1 VSPEAGFRRPGGSQR
16 DSKVDHHGAERNSP
30 PPCDDCAVS
39 DEGVAART
47 PPVGTGLLGSS
58 SAWLVLL
65 GMLCGYFA
73 LLLALGGHAEW
84 DRLGVPAVSG
94 GFFDLRSVTSGWD
107 CARHHWGEWPVN
119 PCDPGGR
126 PENYPRVWM
135 SASILGLGEDDTQ
148 VIGVLLAVTFFL
160 AAILVF
166 PRRATVGQAVIYGV
180 ALCSPAVMFGV
191 ERGNVDIGLFSM
203 IAAAGLIMRRTRYGP
218 PAASALVFCA
228 AVLKLFPIAAVGMLA
243 GLPRR
248 AAVICVSSVVSLFA
262 VYAAVTFRDIET
274 IERVLPQGDEYAYGL
289 HIIGGWLGRLVA
301 PGRMWDGA
309 LVALA
314 IVAALTF
321 RGKLRSAIRTGQSRE
336 LDLFWA
342 GAGIYVA
349 TYALGRSSD
358 YRLVFLLLTVPQLA
372 RWTSARHA
380 LPIVTL
386 LGILLTLWLPSPW
399 SNVPGLNDLIR
410 RWDDMTLAG
419 GSSLPIAAPAQI
431 IAFIGLACL
440 LAATLP
446 LTGERRSTVS
456 RAKLEWSRRAWR
468 APV

>member
-1 VSPEAGFRRPGGSQR
+1 
-16 DSKVDHHGAERNSP
+16 
-30 PPCDDCAVS
+30 VS

-47 PPVGTGLLGSS
+47 PGVGTGLLGSS
-58 SAWLVLL
+58 SAWFVLL

-126 PENYPRVWM
+126 PENYPRVWIA
-135 SASILGLGEDDTQ
+135 ASIIGLGEDDTH
-148 VIGVLLAVTFFL
+148 VIGFVLAATFFL
-160 AAILVF
+160 AAILVL
-166 PRRATVGQAVIYGV
+166 PRKATVGQAVIYGV

-203 IAAAGLIMRRTRYGP
+203 VAAAGLVMRRTRYGP
-218 PAASALVFCA
+218 PAASALVLVA

-243 GLPRR
+243 RLPRR

-289 HIIGGWLGRLVA
+289 HITGGWLGRLVA
-301 PGRMWDGA
+301 PGRMWDIA

-321 RGKLRSAIRTGQSRE
+321 RGKLRSAIGTGRSRE

-349 TYALGRSSD
+349 TYSLGRSSD

-372 RWTSARHA
+372 RWASARQA

-386 LGILLTLWLPSPW
+386 FGILLTLWLPSPW

-419 GSSLPIAAPAQI
+419 GSPLPIAAPAQVI
-431 IAFIGLACL
+431 VFIGLACL

-456 RAKLEWSRRAWR
+456 RAKLEWPKRAWR
-468 APV
+468 RPSLAGMRRAGP

>member
-1 VSPEAGFRRPGGSQR
+1 VS
-16 DSKVDHHGAERNSP
+16 N
-30 PPCDDCAVS
+30 
-39 DEGVAART
+39 EGVAART

-58 SAWLVLL
+58 SAWFVLL

-107 CARHHWGEWPVN
+107 CARQHWGEWPVN

-135 SASILGLGEDDTQ
+135 AASILGLGEDDTH
-148 VIGVLLAVTFFL
+148 VIGFLLAATFFL
-160 AAILVF
+160 AAILVV
-166 PRRATVGQAVIYGV
+166 PRKATVGQAVIYGV

-203 IAAAGLIMRRTRYGP
+203 VAAAGLVMRRTRYGP
-218 PAASALVFCA
+218 PAASALVLCA

-301 PGRMWDGA
+301 PGRMWDVA
-309 LVALA
+309 LVALT

-336 LDLFWA
+336 LDLFRA

-372 RWTSARHA
+372 RWASARHA

-386 LGILLTLWLPSPW
+386 VGILLTLWLPSPW

-419 GSSLPIAAPAQI
+419 GSSLPIAAPAQV

-446 LTGERRSTVS
+446 LTGERRLTVP
-456 RAKLEWSRRAWR
+456 RAKLEWPRRAWR